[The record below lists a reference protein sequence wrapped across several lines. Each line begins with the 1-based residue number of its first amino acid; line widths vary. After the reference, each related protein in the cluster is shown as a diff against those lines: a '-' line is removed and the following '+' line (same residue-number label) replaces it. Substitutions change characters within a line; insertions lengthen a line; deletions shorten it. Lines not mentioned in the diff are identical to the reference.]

1 MAMARCLAAL
11 GLWEGVWRKKVP
23 RPVAGKGFVALVEA
37 GTAIALGLPL
47 AAGHKGFEKRS
58 GLALARTVAVAAAL
72 AAAVGELVQGS

>member
-1 MAMARCLAAL
+1 MGRCLAAL
-11 GLWEGVWRKKVP
+11 GLWRVEWRKKVP
-23 RPVAGKGFVALVEA
+23 RPVAGKGFVALAEA
-37 GTAIALGLPL
+37 GTAFALELRI